1 MAVGNQNRQN
11 NGVAYSAKL
20 TLKEGDAFL
29 DVPHFTF
36 QAKQGT
42 EYVDLSNE
50 QIKETFGVDGPIR
63 DIAGNLIAVDTRPG
77 EYEGK
82 PIHNVT
88 LSLRDPSRNE
98 VYFTQ
103 FVSNNNLGRNI
114 SNSILNLAAWTDKGE
129 VISVV
134 TENVQLGLW
143 GQKNKEKKKT
153 FPACSIRQGTS
164 NDTVKWRFDPKTAP
178 EMKPR
183 EYEGKGG
190 VIEKDY
196 TKVDAFLFAEL
207 GKLNEFLKANRGSQ
221 SQSTPKS
228 APQSP
233 VASTPVADPTPAPS
247 PETDPDG
254 PPF

>member
-11 NGVAYSAKL
+11 NGVAYTAKL
-20 TLKEGDAFL
+20 TLKQGDAFL
-29 DVPHFTF
+29 DIPHFTF
-36 QAKQGT
+36 QSKQGT
-42 EYVDLSNE
+42 EYVDLSDD
-50 QIKETFGVDGPIR
+50 QIKETFGVDAPIR
-63 DIAGNLIAVDTRPG
+63 DVSGNLIAVDTRPG
-77 EYEGK
+77 DFEGK
-82 PIHNVT
+82 IIHNVT

-114 SNSILNLAAWTDKGE
+114 TNSILNLAQWNDAGE
-129 VISVV
+129 VVSIASD
-134 TENVQLGLW
+134 NVQLGLW

-164 NDTVKWRFDPKTAP
+164 NDTVKWRFDPKTSP

-183 EYEGKGG
+183 EFEGKGG
-190 VIEKDY
+190 VMEKDY

-207 GKLNEFLKANRGSQ
+207 GKLNTFLKANRGQQ
-221 SQSTPKS
+221 SS
-228 APQSP
+228 APAQEAP
-233 VASTPVADPTPAPS
+233 KAETPASEPA
-247 PETDPDG
+247 PTENIDDAG